1 MPIKA
6 IARTLGISRNTVRAA
21 LASEGCHGREPGRP
35 TMGAL
40 LAVVFVLALADT
52 PLSAAAAAG
61 VGQGA

>member
-1 MPIKA
+1 
-6 IARTLGISRNTVRAA
+6 
-21 LASEGCHGREPGRP
+21 
-35 TMGAL
+35 MGAL